1 MKTDAKAPR
10 KPEVRSEAPT
20 CRPASVQGMQRGMQ
34 GPAACFT
41 GLLSLIFGA
50 RLVSACNDS
59 PLIRAIG
66 AINEAIG
73 TADWV
78 RIAPYGEFPNE
89 VGLQVVDRAGA
100 EKMVAAFNTA
110 VEKAANLWRG
120 LPIYEGH
127 PDEPAWLKQ
136 NPGYK
141 RVAVGRVKELQAR
154 DDGLYG
160 RVAFNDQGNALVR
173 GDAPA
178 YEAHSP
184 RWGMAGITHRGKSA
198 CHPEALYS
206 LGLTNTP
213 NIPGTQLGL
222 NEQPDEFPPA
232 MKSNLIA
239 LLAAL
244 GRPVADA
251 AAVTDEQL
259 AAAVN
264 EATPVA
270 TAAVTASNE
279 LPGVKQKLTSAE
291 TELAAAKLKLTSAET
306 SLQTATNEAATLR
319 TSLAEARTARAEA
332 VLTVAV
338 NEGRITPAQRAEW
351 LGKFTATNADFAA
364 VQGELTKL
372 KKAVNTQSHVAN
384 LGARKAEA
392 TASSEKVAAINE
404 AVAKKEKEGLSHFD
418 AYQAVRKAQPELFT
432 AAAD

>member
-1 MKTDAKAPR
+1 LGFL
-10 KPEVRSEAPT
+10 V
-20 CRPASVQGMQRGMQ
+20 V
-34 GPAACFT
+34 AA
-41 GLLSLIFGA
+41 
-50 RLVSACNDS
+50 NDS

-66 AINEAIG
+66 AVNEAIG
-73 TADWV
+73 ATDWV
-78 RIAPYGEFPNE
+78 RIALYGEWPNE
-89 VGLQVVDRAGA
+89 VGLQVFDRAGA
-100 EKMVAAFNTA
+100 DKMVAAFNTA

-141 RVAVGRVKELQAR
+141 RVAMGRVKELQTR

-173 GDAPA
+173 GEAPA

-184 RWGMAGITHRGKSA
+184 RWGMAKITHRGKPA

-222 NEQPDEFPPA
+222 NEQSDEFPSQP
-232 MKSNLIA
+232 MKAHLIK
-239 LLAAL
+239 LLAVL
-244 GRPVADA
+244 GKTVAADA
-251 AAVTDEQL
+251 TDDQL

-279 LPGVKQKLTSAE
+279 LPGVKQKLTTAE
-291 TELAAAKLKLTSAET
+291 TELVTAKTKLTAAET
-306 SLQTATNEAATLR
+306 SLQSATNEAATLR
-319 TSLAEARTARAEA
+319 TQVAEARTARAEA

-338 NEGRITPAQRAEW
+338 NEGRITQAQRAEW
-351 LGKFTATNADFAA
+351 LGKFTAVNADFPA
-364 VQGELTKL
+364 VQGELNKL
-372 KKAVNTQSHVAN
+372 KKAVNTQSRVAD
-384 LGARKAEA
+384 LGRRKEEGAISGK
-392 TASSEKVAAINE
+392 TIAAINE
-404 AVAKKEKEGLSHFD
+404 AVAKKEGEAPFSTMPPSEKHNA
-418 AYQAVRKAQPELFT
+418 AYEAVRKEKPELFT
-432 AAAD
+432 PTAE